1 MAKVKHNNF
10 LDTVDEVIT
19 NATSAGVIHLHAEGS
34 ELNGRR
40 ITINGKSS
48 YHFGTT
54 GYLGLEQ
61 DERLK
66 MAAINAIH
74 KYGTQ
79 FPLSKTYISHPL
91 YAPLEEKLFKMYKH
105 PILITKNSTLG
116 HLAVIPTAV
125 RDKDA
130 VILDHQ
136 VHWSVQSATEVLK
149 SRGIPVRMIRHSN
162 MEMLEHYIK
171 SLRNKVDKIWY
182 MADGVYSMYG
192 DYAPLKELMEL
203 SKKYPQLQLY
213 IDDVHGMSWKGEN
226 GSGYVMSELKEL
238 PQNILLFG
246 TLSKTFGAS
255 GAVLVC
261 PDEKLHKKIKN
272 FGGPL
277 TFSAQLEPASV
288 AAAIASADIH
298 LSPEIYQLQS
308 DLGNKIKYFNDL
320 LKASDLPLVHRNNS
334 PVFYI
339 GTGLPLT
346 GYNFVSK
353 MMNAGFFVNL
363 GLFPAVPVKNTGVR
377 ITISR
382 HNELQDI
389 KALIDAMK
397 YHFPSALEE
406 TLTDLPRI
414 YLAFGMQE
422 SGLPEEKY
430 AEKVNK
436 NLRLKYTKSIKELD
450 KKSWDQCF
458 LGKGTF
464 DWEALHFLENVFSNN
479 KLKEHNWNFHY
490 ILIMDERNSIVMA
503 AHLSSA
509 LLKNDMLSNETTSK
523 AIEEIR
529 KQDTYYM
536 TDIVLS
542 LGSVFSEG
550 EHLYINLGHPQL
562 ENAMR
567 LFLDQLEKIKQ
578 QEKAKLIILRDFNKN
593 NSLNSFFHEQ
603 GFIAIDMPDSCEI
616 TKLKWSNEEDYIA
629 TLSKRS
635 RKHFRRDVKAF
646 ENYFKTR
653 IVSTPTTEEIDKYY
667 ALFVQVWNHNLGIN
681 TFKFP
686 RKLFSEMAK
695 SPKWD
700 FLVLYL
706 KADRNN
712 VSDKIVGVMFCTG
725 SGNTFIPALV
735 GMDYEYNEKFNIYRQ
750 LLYQTIKTAGILKYE
765 KINFGLSANF
775 EKKKLGATLTPKV
788 AYIQA
793 DDNFSLEALEWLR
806 KD

>member
-1 MAKVKHNNF
+1 MAKIKHNNF

-19 NATSAGVIHLHAEGS
+19 NAKEAGVVHLNAEGRK
-34 ELNGRR
+34 LNGRK

-66 MAAINAIH
+66 SAGIDAIRQ
-74 KYGTQ
+74 YGTQ

-91 YAPLEEKLFKMYKH
+91 YAPLEDKLLRMYGH
-105 PILITKNSTLG
+105 PIIITKNSTLG

-125 RDKDA
+125 REGDA

-162 MEMLEHYIK
+162 MEMLERYIK
-171 SLRNKVDKIWY
+171 DLRSKVDKIWY

-192 DYAPLKELMEL
+192 DYAPLEELIEL
-203 SKKYPQLQLY
+203 SKKYPQLHLY
-213 IDDVHGMSWKGEN
+213 IDDVHGMSWKGKH
-226 GSGYVMSELKEL
+226 GSGYVMSVLKEL

-288 AAAIASADIH
+288 AAATASAEIH
-298 LSPEIYQLQS
+298 LSPEIYDLQS
-308 DLGNKIKYFNDL
+308 DLAAKINYFNQL
-320 LKASDLPLVHRNNS
+320 LEASDLPLIHKNDS

-339 GTGLPLT
+339 GTGLPAT

-353 MMNAGFFVNL
+353 MMTAGFFVNL

-389 KALIDAMK
+389 KALVDAMS
-397 YHFPSALEE
+397 YYFPLALEE
-406 TLTDLPRI
+406 THTDLFKI
-414 YLAFGMQE
+414 YRSFGMSELEIPKGNFVETQ
-422 SGLPEEKY
+422 
-430 AEKVNK
+430 VNEL
-436 NLRLKYTKSIKELD
+436 NLKYTNTIQKID
-450 KKSWDQCF
+450 KKKWNSSF
-458 LGKGTF
+458 GGKGTF
-464 DWEALHFLENVFSNN
+464 DWEGLYFLEKVFTNN
-479 KLKEHNWNFHY
+479 NLKEHNWGFHY
-490 ILIMDERNSIVMA
+490 IMIKDKDDHVVLA
-503 AHLSSA
+503 ASLTSA
-509 LLKNDMLSNETTSK
+509 LLKNDMLSNVNTSK

-529 KQDTYYM
+529 EQDPYYM

-550 EHLYINLGHPQL
+550 AHLFSD
-562 ENAMR
+562 ENHALQDQAMR
-567 LFLDQLEKIKQ
+567 LFIEKLEEIKIKVG
-578 QEKAKLIILRDFNKN
+578 AKLIILRDFEKANPWN
-593 NSLNSFFHEQ
+593 TFFHAQ
-603 GFIAIDMPDSCEI
+603 GFIAMDMPDACEL
-616 TKLKWSNEEDYIA
+616 TSLNWSDEESYINS
-629 TLSKRS
+629 LSKRS
-635 RKHFRRDVKAF
+635 RKHFRKEIKAF
-646 ENYFKTR
+646 EDDYTISLIKDP
-653 IVSTPTTEEIDKYY
+653 TPAEIDHFYS
-667 ALFVQVWNHNLGIN
+667 LFEQVWRHNLGIN

-686 RKLFSEMAK
+686 KKLFFEMGK
-695 SPKWD
+695 NPKWE
-700 FLVLYL
+700 FLVLGL
-706 KADRNN
+706 RSNDTIPSKQA
-712 VSDKIVGVMFCTG
+712 IGVMFCTNSEG
-725 SGNTFIPALV
+725 TYIPSLV
-735 GMDYEYNEKFNIYRQ
+735 GMDYDYNQKFNTYRQ
-750 LLYQTIKTAGILKYE
+750 LLYQTIKRANNLGYSKVD
-765 KINFGLSANF
+765 FGLSASF
-775 EKKKLGATLTPKV
+775 EKRKLGATLIPKV
-788 AYIQA
+788 AYVQA
-793 DDNFSLEALEWLR
+793 DDNFNLEALDWLR
-806 KD
+806 KE

>member
-19 NATSAGVIHLHAEGS
+19 NATNAGVIHLHAEGD

-40 ITINGKSS
+40 IAVNGKYL

-61 DERLK
+61 DKRLK
-66 MAAINAIH
+66 NAAINAIL

-91 YAPLEEKLFKMYKH
+91 YAPLEEKIFKMYEQ

-125 RDKDA
+125 REGDA

-149 SRGIPVRMIRHSN
+149 SKGVTVRMIRHSN

-171 SLRNKVDKIWY
+171 ELRNKVNKIWY

-192 DYAPLKELMEL
+192 DFAPLQDLMEL
-203 SKKYPQLQLY
+203 SQKYPQLHLY
-213 IDDVHGMSWKGEN
+213 IDDVHGMSWRGKH
-226 GSGYVMSELKEL
+226 GSGNVMSVLKEL

-261 PDEKLHKKIKN
+261 PDKKLHRKIKN

-298 LSPEIYQLQS
+298 LSPEIYDLQS
-308 DLGNKIKYFNDL
+308 DLELKINYFNEL
-320 LKASDLPLVHRNNS
+320 LGLTDLPLVHKNDS

-339 GTGLPLT
+339 GTGLPAT

-382 HNELQDI
+382 HNELMDI
-389 KALIDAMK
+389 KALVDAMS
-397 YHFPSALEE
+397 YYFPLAMEE
-406 TLTDLPRI
+406 THTDLSKI
-414 YLAFGMQE
+414 YHSFGIQ
-422 SGLPEEKY
+422 K
-430 AEKVNK
+430 AEKNNV
-436 NLRLKYTKSIKELD
+436 RDSQIDELNMKCTTTIQQID
-450 KKSWDQCF
+450 KKEWDTCF
-458 LGKGTF
+458 SGKGTF
-464 DWEALHFLENVFSNN
+464 DWDGLNFLEQVFTDNN
-479 KLKEHNWNFHY
+479 LQEHNWGFYY
-490 ILIMDERNSIVMA
+490 ITIKDKEGKIVLA
-503 AHLSSA
+503 VSLTSA
-509 LLKNDMLSNETTSK
+509 LLKNDMLSTVNTSK
-523 AIEEIR
+523 IIEEMR
-529 KQDTYYM
+529 EQDPYYM
-536 TDIVLS
+536 TEVVLS
-542 LGSVFSEG
+542 SGSVFSEG
-550 EHLYINLGHPQL
+550 AHLFLD
-562 ENAMR
+562 ENNPLHIKSIR
-567 LFLDQLEKIKQ
+567 LFLEKLDQIKTQ
-578 QEKAKLIILRDFNKN
+578 VGAKLIILRDFEKTNT
-593 NSLNSFFHEQ
+593 LNTFLHEQ
-603 GFIAIDMPDSCEI
+603 GFISIDMPDACEL
-616 TKLKWSNEEDYIA
+616 TNLNWNNEDAYLN

-635 RKHFRRDVKAF
+635 KKHFRKEVKAYESYFRFSIVKDPTLDQIDHFYSLF
-646 ENYFKTR
+646 E
-653 IVSTPTTEEIDKYY
+653 
-667 ALFVQVWNHNLGIN
+667 QVWNNNLGIN

-686 RKLFSEMAK
+686 KKLFIEMGK
-695 SPKWD
+695 DPKWE
-700 FLVLYL
+700 FLVLNL
-706 KADRNN
+706 KAEAKNSNN
-712 VSDKIVGVMFCTG
+712 AIGVMFCTN
-725 SGNTFIPALV
+725 SGDTYIPSLI
-735 GMDYEYNEKFNIYRQ
+735 GMDYDQNDKFNTYRQ
-750 LLYQTIKTAGILKYE
+750 LLYKTIQRANELGFTKVDL
-765 KINFGLSANF
+765 GLSASF
-775 EKKKLGATLTPKV
+775 EKRKLGATLIPKL
-788 AYIQA
+788 AYVQA
-793 DDNFSLEALEWLR
+793 DDNFSLEALDWLI